1 MQSPGRA
8 RIGARSVGENTRP
21 GANHTEMAAKRIFV
35 TGASGS
41 VGHYVVD
48 TLVRDTPHELYLL
61 VRDPN
66 RLQVETQS
74 RPGVTLVRG
83 DMRDIAQLAP
93 LLRTM
98 DAAVLTAASWGG
110 PDVHRIN
117 VEMTLKLFDLLDP
130 SVCEQVLYFST
141 ASVLNRENQPLPEA
155 GTLGSAYVR
164 TKYQCL
170 TRLPESKMASRIT
183 ALFPTVVL
191 GEGPRESS
199 VHLSTLLPEVV
210 KRAGL
215 MRFLKADASFHF
227 IHGRD
232 IAQVVRYLVDHPET
246 AVGPRLRVLGQERVT
261 FDQMIEDL
269 CAYLGKP
276 IYWRLSLT
284 GPLLSA
290 IVAPLR
296 VRMDP
301 WDRFC
306 LGYRH
311 FSYRDPVN
319 PARYGLP
326 NFCATIADILK
337 IGGIAPHPGWT
348 PTAR

>member
-1 MQSPGRA
+1 
-8 RIGARSVGENTRP
+8 
-21 GANHTEMAAKRIFV
+21 MAVKRIFV

-48 TLVRDTPHELYLL
+48 TLVRETDHELYLL

-66 RLQVETQS
+66 RLQVETRS

-110 PDVHRIN
+110 PDVYRVN
-117 VEMTLKLFDLLDP
+117 VEMTLKLLDLLDP
-130 SVCEQVLYFST
+130 AVCEQVLYFST
-141 ASVLNRENQPLPEA
+141 ASILTRDHQPLPEA
-155 GTLGSAYVR
+155 GTLGSDYVR

-170 TRLPESKMASRIT
+170 VRLPESRMASRIT

-191 GEGPRESS
+191 GEGARESN
-199 VHLSTLLPEVV
+199 VRLSTLLPQLVR
-210 KRAGL
+210 RAGL
-215 MRFLKADASFHF
+215 LRFFSADASFHF
-227 IHGRD
+227 IHARD
-232 IAQVVRYLVDHPET
+232 IAQIVRHLLDHPQPG
-246 AVGPRLRVLGQERVT
+246 VGPRIMVLGQERVT
-261 FDQMIEDL
+261 FDQVVEDL
-269 CAYLGKP
+269 CAYLGKR

-284 GPLLSA
+284 GPLLNA
-290 IVAPLR
+290 AVALLG
-296 VRMDP
+296 VHMDP

-311 FSYRDPVN
+311 FTYQDPVS

-326 NFCATIADILK
+326 SYCATLTDVLR
-337 IGGIAPHPGWT
+337 IGGVAPHPGWT
-348 PTAR
+348 PAAQ

>member
-1 MQSPGRA
+1 
-8 RIGARSVGENTRP
+8 
-21 GANHTEMAAKRIFV
+21 
-35 TGASGS
+35 
-41 VGHYVVD
+41 
-48 TLVRDTPHELYLL
+48 
-61 VRDPN
+61 
-66 RLQVETQS
+66 
-74 RPGVTLVRG
+74 
-83 DMRDIAQLAP
+83 
-93 LLRTM
+93 
-98 DAAVLTAASWGG
+98 
-110 PDVHRIN
+110 
-117 VEMTLKLFDLLDP
+117 MTLKLLDLLDP

-170 TRLPESKMASRIT
+170 TRLPESKMAPRIT

-191 GEGPRESS
+191 GEGARESN
-199 VHLSTLLPEVV
+199 VRLSTLLPQVL

-215 MRFLKADASFHF
+215 MRFVKADASFHF

-284 GPLLSA
+284 GALLNAVSRA
-290 IVAPLR
+290 ARADGPGI
-296 VRMDP
+296 DS
-301 WDRFC
+301 C
-306 LGYRH
+306 LSYRH

-319 PARYGLP
+319 RALRPP
-326 NFCATIADILK
+326 NFCATITGILK
-337 IGGIAPHPGWT
+337 IGGIAPHPGDPPCGDGEAIAAQDGESEPSSFSVSTYVARASAHHHDRDNRFSGADGAGHQVPPGVGGATALQHLDYPLT
-348 PTAR
+348 PTLRAALAG